1 MTAASGVITYYSNKE
16 DFIMKRFDTLLDAVE
31 FSATHCT
38 SWSFATSNDRYDVKG
53 LLVLAETSDSEDPI
67 DEDSFYVVSP
77 AGSIGL
83 CNDGEDID
91 WLFMS
96 DAAQNEDLPLTYQ
109 AEPQIKFC
117 SKCGSGVVLGA
128 RFCGQCGTEL

>member
-1 MTAASGVITYYSNKE
+1 ME
-16 DFIMKRFDTLLDAVE
+16 RFDTLLEAAE
-31 FSATHCT
+31 FSATRCT

-77 AGSIGL
+77 AGAIGL

-91 WLFMS
+91 WLFLS
-96 DAAQNEDLPLTYQ
+96 DAAPNKDLLARYQ
-109 AEPQIKFC
+109 ADPQINFC
-117 SKCGSGVVLGA
+117 PKCGAPAVPGA
-128 RFCGQCGTEL
+128 RFRGKCGIALRSK